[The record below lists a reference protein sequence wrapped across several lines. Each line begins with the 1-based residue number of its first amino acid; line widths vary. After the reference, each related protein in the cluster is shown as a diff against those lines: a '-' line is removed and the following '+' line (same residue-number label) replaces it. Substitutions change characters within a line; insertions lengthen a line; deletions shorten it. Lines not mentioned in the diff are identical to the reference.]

1 VVKMPPKLRPDKP
14 AWYKSWLLKS
24 TLLLLLVA
32 LFLGGVIV
40 AGRWGMDQISSSER
54 YVIAFTDIECQP
66 PVGMDRRK
74 FLNQVLYYA
83 SPRLHER
90 LNLLDEDLRKR
101 LSDGFVR
108 HPWVEKVDDVEIKQ
122 PKQIIVKLT
131 LRTPVLAVNDGAKMR
146 AVDATGVL
154 LPEDAPTLGLPIYD
168 GIAKK
173 PQGAGLPWG
182 DSNVEAA
189 ARKSKK

>member
-1 VVKMPPKLRPDKP
+1 MPPKLRPDKP

-40 AGRWGMDQISSSER
+40 AGRWGMDLLGSSER
-54 YVIAFTDIECQP
+54 YVIAFTDIECKP
-66 PVGMDRRK
+66 PVGMDRQK

-83 SPRLHER
+83 SPRLPER
-90 LNLLDEDLRKR
+90 LNLLDQDLRKR
-101 LSDGFVR
+101 LSDGFAR

-131 LRTPVLAVNDGAKMR
+131 HRTPVLAINDGAKMR

-154 LPEDAPTLGLPIYD
+154 LPEDAPTLDLPIYD

-173 PQGAGLPWG
+173 PQGAGLRWG
-182 DSNVEAA
+182 DPNVEAA